1 MSKQGK
7 ERIFRMKQ
15 FNINHSKS
23 ANKVGVDGVLVG
35 AWASVEN
42 ASKILD
48 AGCGCGL
55 ITLMLAQRAPDAK
68 IIGIDIEPAAVEEA
82 GENTLNSPWPDRIR
96 IESMDFGEVKEK
108 FDLMVSNP
116 PFFHAGVANP
126 ETCSRTLARHAGGLS
141 PERLLERAQEILT
154 PKGKVA
160 FIAQADSEESLLR
173 LAQENGL
180 YLHRLLRVRG
190 NNSAPQKRVLFEF
203 GLKPSDIPPIVQ
215 ELTIEISPGKY
226 TEEYINLCF
235 DFYTIF

>member
-35 AWASVEN
+35 AWTTVES

-55 ITLMLAQRAPDAK
+55 ITLMLAQRAPSAS
-68 IIGIDIEPAAVEEA
+68 IVGIDIEQGAVEEA
-82 GENTLNSPWPDRIR
+82 RENVRISPWSDRIR
-96 IESMDFGEVKEK
+96 IESMDFREMTGK
-108 FDLMVSNP
+108 FDLVVSNP
-116 PFFHAGVANP
+116 PFFHAGVSNP

-141 PERLLERAQEILT
+141 PERLVERAEDLLT
-154 PKGKVA
+154 PDGRIA
-160 FIAQADSEESLLR
+160 FIIQSESEGKILKLAKEKGLSL
-173 LAQENGL
+173 
-180 YLHRLLRVRG
+180 YRLLRVRG
-190 NNSAPQKRVLFEF
+190 NTDSAAKRILLEF
-203 GLKPSDIPPIVQ
+203 GLNPSDIFNEQ
-215 ELTIEISPGKY
+215 EMVIETAPGSY
-226 TEEYINLCF
+226 TKEYVDLCK